1 MSQNGN
7 PLIGTTNGD
16 TIAET
21 RAYVRWLLQV
31 MDSDGQ
37 TERGVLCSLRLVLG
51 AVESLGES
59 TGPEKPN
66 TKSVEKRRRVVY
78 SWPLGDKPKMS
89 R

>member
-1 MSQNGN
+1 MSQNAN
-7 PLIGTTNGD
+7 PLIGLNNGD
-16 TIAET
+16 TIEET

-59 TGPEKPN
+59 QVSEK
-66 TKSVEKRRRVVY
+66 TQH
-78 SWPLGDKPKMS
+78 
-89 R
+89 